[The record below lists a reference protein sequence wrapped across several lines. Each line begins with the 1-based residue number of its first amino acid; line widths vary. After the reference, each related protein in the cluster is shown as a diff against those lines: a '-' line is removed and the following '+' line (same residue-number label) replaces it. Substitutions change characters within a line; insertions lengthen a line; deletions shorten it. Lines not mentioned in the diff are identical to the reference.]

1 MEFEAARVQKTES
14 PSFIVVPLR
23 YMTYI
28 PGSTFLENNRIE
40 GGKFAIQSCEL
51 IETKIGK
58 RDTNGEE

>member
-1 MEFEAARVQKTES
+1 MEFEAARVQKTKS
-14 PSFIVVPLR
+14 PSFLR

-40 GGKFAIQSCEL
+40 GGEFAIQSCEL